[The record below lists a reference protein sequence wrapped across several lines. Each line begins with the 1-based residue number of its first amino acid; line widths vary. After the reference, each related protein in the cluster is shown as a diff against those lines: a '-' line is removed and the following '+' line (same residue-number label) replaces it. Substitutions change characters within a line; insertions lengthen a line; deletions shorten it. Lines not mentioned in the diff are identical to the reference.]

1 MNMYDIILK
10 KRLGHELSQDEIK
23 FFVDGFTS
31 GAIPDYQMSAL
42 LMAICFNSMTDKET
56 VELTYA
62 MADSGDKLDLVNH
75 GIYACDKHSTGGVGD
90 KTSLIVAPI
99 VASCGVKIAKMSGRG
114 LGHTGG
120 TIDRLESIRGYK
132 TELDVSEFLS
142 IVEDVGVSIIGQTG
156 NMAPADKKIYALRD
170 VTATVDSIPL
180 IASSVMS
187 KKIAAGAKTIVL
199 DVKAGSGAFMQDTE
213 SARVLAQKM
222 VSIGKGCQRN
232 VAALV
237 TDMDVPLGK
246 CVGNSLEVIEAIAVL
261 RGEEKGEL
269 SELCI
274 ELSSLM
280 LSLSLGIDRDEAR
293 ERALTA
299 VSDGSAFN
307 KFVEW
312 IKAQGGNEGWA
323 YNTDLFPKAK
333 YHAEV
338 LSLSDGWIK
347 RMNTQEIGRA
357 SLTLGAGRRTKDDDI
372 DFAAGLVVERKTGD
386 RVEKG
391 DLLATLY
398 SNDFES
404 LAVAKEIYLNS
415 VEFSEESVER
425 PRLIYD
431 IVI

>member
-10 KRLGHELSQDEIK
+10 KRLGHELSRDEIK
-23 FFVDGFTS
+23 FFVDGFTL

-62 MADSGDKLDLVNH
+62 MADSGDKLDLVKH

-120 TIDRLESIRGYK
+120 TIDKLESIRGYK

-269 SELCI
+269 LELCI
-274 ELSSLM
+274 ELSSIM
-280 LSLSLGIDRDEAR
+280 LSLSLGIDRDTAR

-415 VEFSEESVER
+415 VEFSEERVER

>member
-10 KRLGHELSQDEIK
+10 KRLGHELSRDEIK

-62 MADSGDKLDLVNH
+62 MADSGDKLDLVKH

-120 TIDRLESIRGYK
+120 TIDKLESIRGYK

-269 SELCI
+269 LELCI

-280 LSLSLGIDRDEAR
+280 LSLSLGINRDTAR
-293 ERALTA
+293 ERAFTA

-372 DFAAGLVVERKTGD
+372 DFAAGLVVEKKTGD
-386 RVEKG
+386 RVKRG

-415 VEFSEESVER
+415 VEFSKESVEL